1 MALQTLPIRG
11 LGDVGVITDVDPSAL
26 PTNAFSRA
34 VNVRFD
40 EGGISRAPVFRTIKD
55 SLGFNPRLLHG
66 VEPVSGYSTV
76 ILASDTYIIQEYASG
91 SLNNRSPNLTT
102 TSSLIHPFTSTTLAD
117 VIYINRE
124 DKIPRYRTT
133 SGTNFAYMPS
143 TWDSGWRCK
152 ALRSYGDFLLGIN
165 MTEGSNYYTARVRW
179 SNIAQANAVP
189 DSWDA
194 SDATKSAGFN
204 DLVQI
209 RTPLVDGAVLG
220 PNFIL
225 YSKSDVYL
233 MEFVGGP
240 FIFNF
245 RKIFSDIGVINQN
258 CVQEIDGKHYVFGN
272 DDIYI
277 HDGSTRQ
284 SIVDQRVKDYI
295 FGGLNTARIDRC
307 FVHWSPELEEVYF
320 CYSSG
325 DDKVA
330 FTNSDRCN
338 RAAVYNYKNDT
349 WSFLDLPNVSCGTI
363 ANVSSSGTY
372 ANTSTAYSA
381 IGGSYF
387 SQEAG
392 FDRHTLFAGEDNSA
406 DGIGSDKLYGLDLAD
421 TGSLSF
427 AIDTEATKLPFAE
440 RTGIDLDEML
450 PITGYKIIKNIYP
463 QITTPNND
471 KNFVFTYGGANLI
484 ADSPNYESSITFNA
498 SSTHKIDSRA
508 SGRYLSYK
516 LTTTDAKDF
525 SFTGFDLD
533 LMTTGRR

>member
-1 MALQTLPIRG
+1 MAQQILPIRG
-11 LGDVGVITDVDPSAL
+11 LGDIGCITDVDASSL

-40 EGGISRAPVFRTIKD
+40 EGGIARAPVFRTIKA

-66 VEPVSGYSTV
+66 VEPVSGFSTV
-76 ILASDTYIIQEYASG
+76 ILASDTYVIQEYSSG
-91 SLNNRSPNLTT
+91 SLNDRSGSISA
-102 TSSLIHPFTSTTLAD
+102 TSASILPFTSSTLAD

-124 DKIPRYRTT
+124 DTVPVYRA
-133 SGTNFAYMPS
+133 SGSNFASLPS
-143 TWDSGWRCK
+143 TWDSTWRCK
-152 ALRSYGDFLLGIN
+152 ALRSYGDFLLAIN
-165 MTEGSNYYTARVRW
+165 MTEGSNYYTSRVRW
-179 SNIAQANAVP
+179 SNIAEANSLP

-194 SDATKSAGFN
+194 TDATKSAGFN

-209 RTPLVDGAVLG
+209 RTPLIDGAVLG
-220 PNFIL
+220 TNFIL
-225 YSKSDVYL
+225 YSKSDTYL

-245 RKIFSDIGVINQN
+245 RKVFSDIGIINQN
-258 CVQEIDGKHYVFGN
+258 CVVEIDSKHYVFGN

-277 HDGSTRQ
+277 HDGTSRE
-284 SIVDQRVKDYI
+284 SLCDQRVKDYI
-295 FGGLNTARIDRC
+295 FGGLNTAKIDRC

-320 CYSSG
+320 CYPSG

-330 FTNSDRCN
+330 FTNSERCN

-372 ANTSTAYSA
+372 ANTSTSYAA

-392 FDRHTLFAGEDNSA
+392 FDRHTLFAGDNNSA

-440 RTGIDLDEML
+440 RTGIDLDEMV
-450 PITGYKIIKNIYP
+450 PISGYKIINKIYP

-484 ADSPNYESSITFNA
+484 ADAPNYQANVTFNA
-498 SSTHKIDSRA
+498 ASTHKIDSRA

-525 SFTGFDLD
+525 AFTGFDLD
-533 LMTTGRR
+533 LVTTGRR